1 MPGEVKEL
9 GNDFFVLEYSIRISK
24 ININLLGKVMQSDVE
39 KKTFFFKFTWPC
51 LRGEGAE
58 ARYHEGNIPSLLFK
72 SIHLKI

>member
-39 KKTFFFKFTWPC
+39 KKTFF
-51 LRGEGAE
+51 
-58 ARYHEGNIPSLLFK
+58 
-72 SIHLKI
+72 

>member
-39 KKTFFFKFTWPC
+39 KKTFF
-51 LRGEGAE
+51 L
-58 ARYHEGNIPSLLFK
+58 NSLGPA
-72 SIHLKI
+72 